1 MIYAAPWT
9 WITKNLNKIYKKKK
23 KKKREKEQ
31 GSTLGESSS
40 TYGVFFL
47 CASRLKGQM
56 LRRCLFRSANMCPL
70 SLWEWN
76 GKGKPAVG
84 LLWLIVVGMHIIEVR
99 VSLILA
105 NNAISR
111 NVLSTA
117 SDHVV
122 QFGIFKDM
130 KRWRSRAQHTVSGP
144 NIASFP
150 SPKKINKNPVVQFS
164 HESTITPRREN
175 AIKFERISWDEG
187 K

>member
-23 KKKREKEQ
+23 KKRERTRIHLK
-31 GSTLGESSS
+31 GVLLYIWS
-40 TYGVFFL
+40 VFFFV

-130 KRWRSRAQHTVSGP
+130 KRWRSRAQHTVSGR